1 MHQFAKF
8 GMLLP
13 GDATSNRE
21 NALHVGIEQTFAR
34 NPLPD
39 HAGGPKQKDVHLF
52 TVFQSSKAEEAM
64 MRTKG
69 TVLPQETETLERHQT
84 RLRVRYAETD
94 QMGVVYHA
102 NYLVWME
109 IGRVELVRSRGIH
122 YKDLEQTDG
131 VFLAVV
137 AVNCRYL
144 SPARYDQEIVIYTEI
159 INSNARTVEFA
170 YHIHSAEDHKLLAQ
184 GGTRHIWVNRE
195 MRPARLP
202 EKYWTFL
209 RVG

>member
-1 MHQFAKF
+1 
-8 GMLLP
+8 
-13 GDATSNRE
+13 
-21 NALHVGIEQTFAR
+21 
-34 NPLPD
+34 
-39 HAGGPKQKDVHLF
+39 
-52 TVFQSSKAEEAM
+52 M

-137 AVNCRYL
+137 AVNCRYF
-144 SPARYDQEIVIYTEI
+144 SPARYDQEIIIYTEVT
-159 INSNARTVEFA
+159 NSNARTVEFA